1 MVGFWFGFGNCFNGW
16 MLWFLLHCFDLNVKY
31 VSITENG
38 RGKCNLCCPHHTFSA
53 IWCAFNFR
61 LDFCCCSIS
70 YTQLS

>member
-53 IWCAFNFR
+53 I
-61 LDFCCCSIS
+61 
-70 YTQLS
+70 